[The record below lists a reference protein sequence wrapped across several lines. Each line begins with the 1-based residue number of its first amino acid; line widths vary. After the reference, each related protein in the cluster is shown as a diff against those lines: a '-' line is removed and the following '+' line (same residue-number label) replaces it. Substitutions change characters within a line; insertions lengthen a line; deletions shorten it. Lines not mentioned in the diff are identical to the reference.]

1 MKLASKSIVAV
12 LQAAA
17 ACALAT
23 AWQPALAATQHL
35 VLDIGG
41 IKRTALVIEHARLK
55 KARRPIIFVLHGYK
69 GDGARIRR
77 NLDLDDILGTAGAVM
92 VFPDA
97 FEKRWTQSGH
107 SRGNVDDAA
116 FIRGLAERLV
126 AQGLGDARR
135 VYIAGVS
142 TGGIMALQIACDH
155 ADLIAGAAIVN
166 ASLPAESVASCKP
179 ARPLPFL
186 LINGTADVRLPYQGG
201 PTAEMDVEGPVVSTD
216 ETLGVFAAIAGC
228 KGERTA
234 TPYPSRNPKGGT
246 RAILERDATCKV
258 PVELVKIE
266 GGGHNIPGPGRN
278 IAPASGPHNAD
289 VDAARLIFEFF
300 ARLKGA

>member
-1 MKLASKSIVAV
+1 MKLASRSIVTA

-17 ACALAT
+17 VFAATMALL
-23 AWQPALAATQHL
+23 PAHAATQHL
-35 VLDIGG
+35 VLEIGG
-41 IKRTALVIEHARLK
+41 LKRTALVVERARLK
-55 KARRPIIFVLHGYK
+55 KARRPVVFVLHGYK

-77 NLDLDDILGTAGAVM
+77 NLDIDNILGASGAVM

-107 SRGNVDDAA
+107 SRANVDDAA
-116 FIRGLAERLV
+116 FIRGLAERIV

-135 VYIAGVS
+135 VYVAGVS
-142 TGGIMALQIACDH
+142 TGGMMALQIACDQ

-166 ASLPAESVASCKP
+166 ASLPADAAAACKP
-179 ARPLPFL
+179 ARPVPLL

-201 PTAEMDVEGPVVSTD
+201 PTTDMDVEGPVVSTE
-216 ETLGVFAAIAGC
+216 ETLARFAAIAGC

-234 TPYPSRNPKGGT
+234 IPYPVRNAKSGT
-246 RAILERDATCKV
+246 RAILERDTTCKI

-266 GGGHNIPGPGRN
+266 GGGHNIPGPGR
-278 IAPASGPHNAD
+278 ALTGASGPHNAD

-300 ARLKGA
+300 ARLKGE

>member
-1 MKLASKSIVAV
+1 MATSATPAKQVRGKKPTASQSVSN
-12 LQAAA
+12 
-17 ACALAT
+17 AT
-23 AWQPALAATQHL
+23 AE
-35 VLDIGG
+35 VL
-41 IKRTALVIEHARLK
+41 T
-55 KARRPIIFVLHGYK
+55 
-69 GDGARIRR
+69 
-77 NLDLDDILGTAGAVM
+77 
-92 VFPDA
+92 
-97 FEKRWTQSGH
+97 
-107 SRGNVDDAA
+107 
-116 FIRGLAERLV
+116 LAE
-126 AQGLGDARR
+126 A
-135 VYIAGVS
+135 
-142 TGGIMALQIACDH
+142 
-155 ADLIAGAAIVN
+155 ADYL
-166 ASLPAESVASCKP
+166 
-179 ARPLPFL
+179 R
-186 LINGTADVRLPYQGG
+186 
-201 PTAEMDVEGPVVSTD
+201 VSTD